1 MTRTRKFVNVT
12 LDLFGK
18 SYRAICERWSVLMVI
33 ILGICAPVYVMA
45 WILDVFD
52 NIASGIGVTVA
63 VTVLPAIQFLSPP
76 EPLRK
81 SSYIG
86 WFSAFVVVAFA
97 LFVGEKT
104 DIQFLT
110 FGAIFLVIALPWCW
124 IFWQIVRK
132 ELILVPGFALAL
144 IATLIYWAGALV
156 KDELTLDLLLLPL
169 PFILVVAVVWAPIGS
184 QALKIARRCKNIRI
198 RGPATQALA
207 MGILFMPAFLVSFTI
222 PNVLELSDPWSAA
235 CVTIVGVVL
244 GAVISEPLKNLFLEW
259 GELARD
265 KN

>member
-1 MTRTRKFVNVT
+1 MTNPWQYALGLIGKF
-12 LDLFGK
+12 
-18 SYRAICERWSVLMVI
+18 SHAIRERWSVLTVI
-33 ILGICAPVYVMA
+33 ILGICVPVYVMA

-52 NIASGIGVTVA
+52 SVTSSVGVTLA
-63 VTVLPAIQFLSPP
+63 VTVMPAIQFLSPP

-110 FGAIFLVIALPWCW
+110 FGAIFLIIALPWCW
-124 IFWQIVRK
+124 IFWQIVRR

-169 PFILVVAVVWAPIGS
+169 PFILVIAVVWAPIGS
-184 QALKIARRCKNIRI
+184 LALKIARRYKNVRV

-222 PNVLELSDPWSAA
+222 PDVLELSDPWSAA
-235 CVTIVGVVL
+235 FVTIVGVIL
-244 GAVISEPLKNLFLEW
+244 SAVISEPLKNMFLEW
-259 GELARD
+259 GELVPH